1 MTEYGAK
8 YVLKEKEL
16 GSIEVGKWGDLIV
29 MDRNP
34 LDPKQVPDNQLADL
48 IVQYTIV
55 GGKVMF
61 DITKDP
67 RPKLS
72 RQIGADNER

>member
-1 MTEYGAK
+1 M
-8 YVLKEKEL
+8 LKEKEI
-16 GSIEVGKWGDLIV
+16 GSIEPGKWADLIV
-29 MDRNP
+29 IDRNP
-34 LDPKQVPDNQLADL
+34 LDTKQVPDNQLADL

-55 GGKVMF
+55 GGNIKF

-72 RQIGADNER
+72 RQIGANDER